1 MMNAVS
7 YTAARSR
14 LAKTMDQVCD
24 DRAPVIIT
32 RQNARSVVMMS
43 LVDYEAMEET
53 AYLLHNPANAVRLA
67 ESLAQAAA
75 GKLVKGKLSGK

>member
-7 YTAARSR
+7 YTAARAR

-53 AYLLHNPANAVRLA
+53 AYLLHSPANAARLA